1 MAPDDT
7 DTSTASPP
15 TGRRRLGRLTAI
27 FLAIVAVGL
36 AVNLA
41 TDSDAPPTD
50 PAAADFDV
58 ANFPRGALGGEPAP
72 DVAFPLFDGTT
83 FSMAEHFTTDGR
95 PVVLN
100 FWASWCF
107 PCRTEMPEFSEVAS
121 ANPDVAFIGVAVDDA
136 ESAAG
141 DFAEEIGVSYPLG
154 FDEAG
159 SVASSY
165 PYIGLPTTFLI
176 GADGVVTHQ
185 IQGQVTGTVLQAFI
199 DHDFGE

>member
-1 MAPDDT
+1 M
-7 DTSTASPP
+7 
-15 TGRRRLGRLTAI
+15 G
-27 FLAIVAVGL
+27 VGL
-36 AVNLA
+36 VVNLA
-41 TDSDAPPTD
+41 LNADDPPTD
-50 PAAADFDV
+50 PEATEFDV
-58 ANFPRGALGGEPAP
+58 ASFPRGALGGEPAP
-72 DVAFPLFDGTT
+72 DVSFPLFDGTT
-83 FSMAEHFTTDGR
+83 FSMAEHFATDGR

-107 PCRTEMPEFSEVAS
+107 PCRTEMPGFSEVAEE
-121 ANPDVAFIGVAVDDA
+121 NPDVAFIGVAVDDA
-136 ESAAG
+136 ESSAA

-199 DHDFGE
+199 DHDFAG